1 MNITY
6 NSEDDIQQLLCR
18 TAPAPTPA
26 LQTRGGQPDLAQAR
40 SPPGLGLGLRSCH
53 GDTSCLYYASEQSLY
68 VSLHSAFPIIR
79 HKLVCTVQ
87 HTQPVCGGGRQVGIT
102 EYLLLQEAGAGAGE
116 VTL

>member
-1 MNITY
+1 MIITY
-6 NSEDDIQQLLCR
+6 NSENDIQQLLCG
-18 TAPAPTPA
+18 TAPAPA
-26 LQTRGGQPDLAQAR
+26 LQTRGVQPDLAQAR
-40 SPPGLGLGLRSCH
+40 PTPGLGLGLRSCH
-53 GDTSCLYYASEQSLY
+53 GDTSSLYYDSENNSL
-68 VSLHSAFPIIR
+68 VFHSTSTFPIIR